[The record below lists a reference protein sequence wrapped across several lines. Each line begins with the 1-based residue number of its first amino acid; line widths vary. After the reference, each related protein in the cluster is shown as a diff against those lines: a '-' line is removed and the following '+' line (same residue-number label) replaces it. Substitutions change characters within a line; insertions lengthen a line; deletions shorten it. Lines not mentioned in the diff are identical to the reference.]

1 MHLVHQSVL
10 CFMITPNTYLVLFTR
25 PPNPITHMLVSSNQL
40 LMAME
45 NRTLLKID
53 LMDPSKKT
61 GLSPLRCLVDTVVT
75 SCFFLLI
82 FPTPFTA
89 RNRPER
95 LPQRQ
100 VQAGGHQRHL
110 PRPYRA
116 TLHHQ
121 PVPEAAA
128 AAKHSKLELTF
139 SSG

>member
-10 CFMITPNTYLVLFTR
+10 CFMITPNTFLLLFTR

-61 GLSPLRCLVDTVVT
+61 GLSTFLVDTVVNN
-75 SCFFLLI
+75 SLRLL
-82 FPTPFTA
+82 FPKPFTA

-110 PRPYRA
+110 PRSYRA

-128 AAKHSKLELTF
+128 AKHPKLELTF
-139 SSG
+139 NFS